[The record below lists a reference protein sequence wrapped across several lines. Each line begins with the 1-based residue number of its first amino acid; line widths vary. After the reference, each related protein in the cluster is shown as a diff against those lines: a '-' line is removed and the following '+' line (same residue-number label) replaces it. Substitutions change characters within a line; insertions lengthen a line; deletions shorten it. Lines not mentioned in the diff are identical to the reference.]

1 MYMRYIQVYV
11 IDVDRKKKEDFLRH
25 TVMLFENNFFLVAYF
40 CIVFVFKQQKNRYRR
55 WSLSNIYLI
64 AALHANTSICFSFF

>member
-25 TVMLFENNFFLVAYF
+25 QVILFENIFFLCCLFLHCFYF
-40 CIVFVFKQQKNRYRR
+40 QT
-55 WSLSNIYLI
+55 
-64 AALHANTSICFSFF
+64 AEE

>member
-25 TVMLFENNFFLVAYF
+25 TVMLFENNFFFGLFLHCFYF
-40 CIVFVFKQQKNRYRR
+40 QT
-55 WSLSNIYLI
+55 
-64 AALHANTSICFSFF
+64 AEE